1 MIKKPEN
8 GDRSPWKSNEF
19 LLVVF
24 LLLAL
29 LITEFLIFAFAD
41 KITEPGDVMA
51 LTFGAFGAW
60 VGAGAAYF
68 FGRENLRVATD
79 SMLKMRARSPEEILS
94 QTKLVDMKPKPLPTK
109 FKEEVATVGDIVK
122 WLKED
127 LDRFFAVVVDEKERF
142 KCALDEEAV
151 YLFIHDKLEAHSEKE
166 PDKPFDHDA
175 VCGEKVSE
183 VIKHYKSEEKKEAKR
198 LIEAAVKLSDDSSA
212 LIASDM
218 MERDRKFVTVVVDS
232 KDHPIGYITTA
243 DIRQLISTSGR
254 TESQ

>member
-8 GDRSPWKSNEF
+8 GDRSPWNSREF
-19 LLVVF
+19 LLVLA
-24 LLLAL
+24 LLAAL
-29 LITEFLIFAFAD
+29 LITEALVFWFLRD
-41 KITEPGDVMA
+41 STDRGDVLA

-60 VGAGAAYF
+60 IGAGAAYF

-94 QTKLVDMKPKPLPTK
+94 NTKLVDMKPKPLPAK
-109 FKEEVATVGDIVK
+109 FKEKVATIGEIVK

-127 LDRFFAVVVDEKERF
+127 LDRFFVVVVDDQERF
-142 KCALDEEAV
+142 KCALDEEAI
-151 YLFIHDKLEAHSEKE
+151 YLYIHDKLETHSEKE

-175 VCGEKVSE
+175 VCGKGVTE
-183 VIKHYKSEEKKEAKR
+183 VIKHYESEEKKEAKR

-218 MERDRKFVTVVVDS
+218 MERDRKFVTIVVDD
-232 KDHPIGYITTA
+232 KDHPIGYVTTA
-243 DIRQLISTSGR
+243 DIRQLVATLGR